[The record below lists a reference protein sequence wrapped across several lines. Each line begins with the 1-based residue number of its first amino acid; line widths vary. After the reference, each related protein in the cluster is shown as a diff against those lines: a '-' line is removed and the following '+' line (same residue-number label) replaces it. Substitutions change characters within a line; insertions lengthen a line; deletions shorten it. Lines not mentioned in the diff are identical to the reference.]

1 MSTSF
6 ENGRKKALTAI
17 QNSLD
22 YGKIQKQA
30 DRMASNAKDGTLKVG
45 STTYQLKFNPYQG
58 VYIVTDA
65 SGQDVTNFNTKT
77 LSTAKKWLQEWLNS

>member
-1 MSTSF
+1 MSIAF
-6 ENGRKKALTAI
+6 ENGRKKALVAL
-17 QNSLD
+17 QNID
-22 YGKIQKQA
+22 YSKIQKQA
-30 DRMASNAKDGTLKVG
+30 DRMAASAKDGTLKVG
-45 STTYQLKFNPYQG
+45 STTYQLKFNPYRG